1 MSAWEAARRANFQF
15 GSGMQRA
22 PWYPR
27 ILATPCR
34 SPGRHWLYTC
44 GALLC
49 LHFGSV
55 AAQEPL
61 PEYPVKAAFLYRL
74 GQFVTWP
81 PPAFPSTDAPFTLCI
96 VGNDPFGPALDEVT
110 RDQRIGER
118 PILVQR
124 LLAWSDEALGCQ
136 LLYVA
141 SPDAQAVMNLLV
153 QLAGIPVLTVTDASQ
168 QDTVRGMVHFVIVER
183 RVRFHIDEAAA
194 ARSNLAISSRIL
206 SLAES
211 VRRRGQE

>member
-1 MSAWEAARRANFQF
+1 MSAREAAGAGNFRF
-15 GSGMQRA
+15 GDGTQPAS
-22 PWYPR
+22 WYPR
-27 ILATPCR
+27 GLAMPTGSC
-34 SPGRHWLYTC
+34 GRGWLYTC
-44 GALLC
+44 GVLLF
-49 LHFGSV
+49 LHFGSL
-55 AAQEPL
+55 AGQESL
-61 PEYPVKAAFLYRL
+61 PEYPVKAAFLYRI

-96 VGNDPFGPALDEVT
+96 VGSDPFGPALDEVT

-118 PILVQR
+118 PVLVQR
-124 LLAWSDEALGCQ
+124 LLASSDEAVGCQ

-141 SPDAQAVMNLLV
+141 SPDAQAVTNLLG

-168 QDTVRGMVHFVIVER
+168 QDTVRGMVHFVIVDR

-211 VRRRGQE
+211 VRRRGRE